1 VATVSSGTTSERFGF
16 VQRFRSEL
24 GAVFLCKW
32 LNVSTS
38 GFYAWLKRKE
48 SSRSISDK
56 LLKSI
61 IKRIYKI
68 NKGRYGSPRIYK
80 VLKAQGHC
88 IGRKRVK
95 RLMRES
101 GLVARVTRM
110 TRRAP
115 GLKRFKARGEN
126 RLLEHGNA
134 KNINQVWVADATYLK
149 VKGEWQY
156 LATVMDQYS
165 RRILGWSLS
174 STRTTKLTTDAL
186 KYALK
191 KRGYPRGLIFHTDR
205 GIEFT
210 GHVFQA
216 LLNKYDFKHS
226 LNRPGHCTDNAFMES
241 FYHSL
246 KGELIRGVVYKCI
259 ADLRSALSTYIN
271 QFYNAVRLHSGL
283 NYLSPIE
290 YERSLV

>member
-1 VATVSSGTTSERFGF
+1 
-16 VQRFRSEL
+16 
-24 GAVFLCKW
+24 
-32 LNVSTS
+32 
-38 GFYAWLKRKE
+38 
-48 SSRSISDK
+48 
-56 LLKSI
+56 
-61 IKRIYKI
+61 
-68 NKGRYGSPRIYK
+68 
-80 VLKAQGHC
+80 
-88 IGRKRVK
+88 
-95 RLMRES
+95 
-101 GLVARVTRM
+101 
-110 TRRAP
+110 
-115 GLKRFKARGEN
+115 
-126 RLLEHGNA
+126 
-134 KNINQVWVADATYLK
+134 LK

-156 LATVMDQYS
+156 LATVMDQYF

-174 STRTTKLTTDAL
+174 STSTTKLTTDAL

-246 KGELIRGVVYKCI
+246 KGELIRGVVYKYV
-259 ADLRSALSTYIN
+259 ADLRSSLSAYIN